1 MIANTDR
8 DRVKMLLVG
17 ESGVGKTNI
26 ALRFIESP
34 FVDKHEATI
43 GENEYFKNVYI
54 NNKKIKFIILDTA
67 GQERFR
73 KIVSSYYKLVQV
85 IILVYDVTNQESFNE
100 LKNFWIEDIKKS
112 NANPKC
118 K

>member
-1 MIANTDR
+1 MIANTDT
-8 DRVKMLLVG
+8 DIVKMLLVG

-54 NNKKIKFIILDTA
+54 NNKMIKFIIMDTA
-67 GQERFR
+67 WRERFR
-73 KIVSSYYKLVQV
+73 KIVSSFYKFVQV

>member
-1 MIANTDR
+1 MIANTDT
-8 DRVKMLLVG
+8 DIVKMLLVG
-17 ESGVGKTNI
+17 ESSVGKTNI
-26 ALRFIESP
+26 ALRFFEST
-34 FVDKHEATI
+34 FVDEYEPTI
-43 GENEYFKNVYI
+43 GKNEYFKNVNI

-67 GQERFR
+67 GRERFR
-73 KIVSSYYKLVQV
+73 NIVSSYYKLVQV

-112 NANPKC
+112 NANPKR

>member
-1 MIANTDR
+1 MIANTDT

-54 NNKKIKFIILDTA
+54 NNKKLN
-67 GQERFR
+67 
-73 KIVSSYYKLVQV
+73 L
-85 IILVYDVTNQESFNE
+85 
-100 LKNFWIEDIKKS
+100 
-112 NANPKC
+112 
-118 K
+118 